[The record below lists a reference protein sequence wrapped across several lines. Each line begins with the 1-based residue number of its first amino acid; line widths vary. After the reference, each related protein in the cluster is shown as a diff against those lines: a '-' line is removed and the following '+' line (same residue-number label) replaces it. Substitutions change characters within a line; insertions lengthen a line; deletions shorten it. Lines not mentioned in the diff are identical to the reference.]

1 MDATTHRFSFNN
13 ASEQLVIKEL
23 MDETHLNIYKSNK
36 ASTDDLAAKLAVKSK
51 KKAEIICR
59 FEKT

>member
-13 ASEQLVIKEL
+13 ASEQLVINEL
-23 MDETHLNIYKSNK
+23 MGGTHLIYKCNK
-36 ASTDDLAAKLAVKSK
+36 GSTDGSAAKLAAKSK

>member
-1 MDATTHRFSFNN
+1 MRATTHRFSFNN
-13 ASEQLVIKEL
+13 ASEQLVINEL
-23 MDETHLNIYKSNK
+23 IGGTHLIYKCNK
-36 ASTDDLAAKLAVKSK
+36 DSTDGSAAKLAAKSK